1 MSNLRQTI
9 ADYFAATRAMDA
21 EAFVR
26 AFAPDAVSHDP
37 VGAPPH
43 QGQEAIRQFITGVMS
58 GFESVGLT
66 ERNVFISGNSAA
78 VMWTG
83 RGRTKSGR
91 DIKFEGI
98 DVIEGN
104 EEGKIQT
111 LQAFWDPAPV
121 MAALQ
126 G

>member
-1 MSNLRQTI
+1 MSTLKQTI
-9 ADYFAATRAMDA
+9 ASYFAATRAMDA
-21 EAFVR
+21 EAFVD

-37 VGAPPH
+37 VGTPPH

-58 GFESVGLT
+58 GFETVGLT
-66 ERNVFISGNSAA
+66 ENNVFISGNSAA

-91 DIKFEGI
+91 DIVFEGI

-104 EEGKIQT
+104 QDGKIQT
-111 LQAFWDPAPV
+111 LKAFWDPTPV

>member
-1 MSNLRQTI
+1 MSNLKQTI

-21 EAFVR
+21 EAFVQ

-43 QGQEAIRQFITGVMS
+43 HGQDAIRQFITGVMS
-58 GFESVGLT
+58 GFETVGLT
-66 ERNVFISGNSAA
+66 EKNVFISGNSAA

-83 RGRTKSGR
+83 RGRTKTGR
-91 DIKFEGI
+91 DITFEGI

-104 EEGKIQT
+104 KDGKIQT
-111 LQAFWDPAPV
+111 LRAFWDPAPV
-121 MAALQ
+121 IAALQ